1 MHNIIYI
8 QQKGSG
14 GDRIN
19 IAIEHN
25 LVQPNK
31 YLLNKLKGKKEKW
44 QNTNNSNNTIM
55 GGRQMDVQSG
65 Q

>member
-1 MHNIIYI
+1 MHNIIYM

-31 YLLNKLKGKKEKW
+31 YLLNKLKGKKKNDKKEILIIVII
-44 QNTNNSNNTIM
+44 Q
-55 GGRQMDVQSG
+55 
-65 Q
+65 